1 MPKTRR
7 IFSRR
12 VAVAVLAGTFVSMAL
27 ENQRASAQVPQP
39 NISETNS
46 RSGLLTR
53 FVPLES
59 TLPPDKKRDQWYQTR
74 WGDAPNLRTHPNWL
88 KNGGLYGLPWKAK
101 DGASVYP
108 FFFGSTG
115 PSTLTADSRPPD
127 RWHRLGRAVF
137 HPFKPIG
144 MYYDQGS
151 YVPVYDLDPIV
162 PGPGPWPFA
171 RYISTTHGGG

>member
-1 MPKTRR
+1 MPTTRR
-7 IFSRR
+7 VFNPWFA
-12 VAVAVLAGTFVSMAL
+12 AVFTGAL
-27 ENQRASAQVPQP
+27 LTTAFDGQFAAAQNPQP
-39 NISETNS
+39 NISDTNS

-74 WGDAPNLRTHPNWL
+74 WGDAPNLRKHPNWI
-88 KNGGLYGLPWKAK
+88 KNGGLYGLPWKAT
-101 DGASVYP
+101 DTASYAP
-108 FFFGSTG
+108 FFFGSPG

-127 RWHRLGRAVF
+127 RLGRLGRAIF
-137 HPFKPIG
+137 HPFKPVG

-151 YVPVYDLDPIV
+151 YVPLYDLDPIV
-162 PGPGPWPFA
+162 PGPGPWPFK